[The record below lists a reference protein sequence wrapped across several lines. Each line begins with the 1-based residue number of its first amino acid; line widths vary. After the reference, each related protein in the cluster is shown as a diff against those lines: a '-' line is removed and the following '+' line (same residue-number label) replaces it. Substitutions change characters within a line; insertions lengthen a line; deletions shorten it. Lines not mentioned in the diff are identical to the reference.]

1 MSSEHRARVRRSGG
15 EEGLREAAIAEVRED
30 LLELGKGS
38 KSEGGGEGVRSGK
51 LTLRGK
57 RKVRRRQAKQTEGL
71 KMIKKSGAVRR
82 IVRTGNG
89 GEKGGRGRDGVKEG
103 SRSHRRSQ
111 TQPKPTMSQGQMK

>member
-1 MSSEHRARVRRSGG
+1 MSSEHRARVGRSGR
-15 EEGLREAAIAEVRED
+15 EEGLREAAVAEVRED
-30 LLELGKGS
+30 VLEL
-38 KSEGGGEGVRSGK
+38 EGVRGGK

-57 RKVRRRQAKQTEGL
+57 RKVRRRQAKQMEGLL

-89 GEKGGRGRDGVKEG
+89 REKGGGGRDGAKEG

-111 TQPKPTMSQGQMK
+111 TQPKTTISQGQMK